1 MKISA
6 VIPTYTLNKD
16 LEKVANIT
24 ISEIR
29 SKVDEII
36 IVEDG
41 GMYSPWLQSNSD
53 KYLYHSKNVG
63 FTKNVNLGLQIAEGE
78 YIAVVSSDISQIIG
92 EIDDLCIPGRVT
104 SPITKNQDVP
114 LLAGHFFV
122 IPRTVLDERGFL
134 NDSMRIFC
142 SDADYEE
149 RIKDIF
155 EQVPTV
161 KILHGINTTLKVA
174 DLMGGEQ
181 LKVDRAIYANISNN
195 ANNSA

>member
-16 LEKVANIT
+16 LEKVASIT

-41 GMYSPWLQSNSD
+41 GMYSPWLQSNSN
-53 KYLYHSKNVG
+53 KYLYHSENVG
-63 FTKNVNLGLQIAEGE
+63 FTKGVNLGLQIAEGE
-78 YIAVVSSDISQIIG
+78 YIAIVNSDISQIIG

-134 NDSMRIFC
+134 DDSMRMFC

-155 EQVPTV
+155 EQVSTV
-161 KILHGINTTLKVA
+161 KILHGINTTLKAA
-174 DLMGGEQ
+174 DLTNGKQ
-181 LKVDRAIYANISNN
+181 LQKDRETYENICNNSNN
-195 ANNSA
+195 